1 MVATAINPKVFTD
14 IVGTEQVRDAG
25 PGDAVRGVAPS
36 VVVSPA
42 DESEVA
48 AVLAAATANGLAVVT
63 RGGGTKL
70 DWGAPPARCDVV
82 LSTSRIEGIVDHEPA
97 DLVCVVR
104 AGTTLAGLQERLGA
118 TPGFRQRLMLDPP
131 QGAQAT
137 LGGVVATAA
146 SGPLRTRFGTPR
158 DLVIGASFVLSD
170 GTVGRSGGKVV
181 KNVAGFDVAKLL
193 IGSLGTLAVIT
204 EIAFR
209 LHPLPP
215 ASRTVVLESRSVDE
229 LCAFAAAVGR
239 LQVTPSIVDL
249 HWPEGVVVVRFES
262 SERGAEVQAR
272 HVARELGGRLLAG
285 DEEPAMLGALL
296 GSPWQGMGSVAA
308 LAVLPSRIGP
318 LLSSM
323 SGGMCEALVLRP
335 LLGTGDVRFTPD
347 AADAIQSSVR
357 DAGGRCAIRRG
368 DEAHPGDSDVVA
380 LDLMRSVKR
389 RLDPAGTLG
398 PGRQIGGIEP

>member
-1 MVATAINPKVFTD
+1 MVATALNPKVFTD
-14 IVGTEQVRDAG
+14 IVGTEEVREAI
-25 PGDAVRGVAPS
+25 PGDAVRGVVPRL
-36 VVVSPA
+36 VVSPA
-42 DESEVA
+42 DETQVA
-48 AVLAAATANGLAVVT
+48 AVLVTATSNGLAVVA

-82 LSTSRIEGIVDHEPA
+82 LSMSRIEGIVDHEPA

-131 QGAQAT
+131 HGTGAT
-137 LGGVVATAA
+137 LGGIVATAA

-170 GTVGRSGGKVV
+170 GTVARSGGKVV

-193 IGSLGTLAVIT
+193 VGSLGTLAVIT

-239 LQVTPSIVDL
+239 LQVTPSAVDL
-249 HWPEGVVVVRFES
+249 HWPEGIVVVRFES
-262 SERGAEVQAR
+262 SERGAELQAR
-272 HVARELGGRLLAG
+272 RVVGEVGGRVLAEG
-285 DEEPAMLGALL
+285 EASAMAAALL
-296 GSPWQGMGSVAA
+296 GSPWQGMGSIAA
-308 LAVLPSRIGP
+308 LAVLPTHLGA

-323 SGGMCEALVLRP
+323 SGGICEALVLRP
-335 LLGTGDVRFTPD
+335 LLGTGEVRFAPD
-347 AADAIQSSVR
+347 AAGAIRASVR
-357 DAGGRCAIRRG
+357 DAGGRCLIRRG
-368 DEAHPGDSDVVA
+368 DTLPADDSGDVA

-389 RLDPAGTLG
+389 RLDPARTLS
-398 PGRQIGGIEP
+398 PGRQIGGI

>member
-1 MVATAINPKVFTD
+1 MVATALNPKVFSD
-14 IVGTEQVRDAG
+14 IVGAEHVRDAG
-25 PGDAVRGVAPS
+25 PGDAVRGVLPT
-36 VVVSPA
+36 VVVAPA
-42 DESEVA
+42 DESQVA
-48 AVLAAATANGLAVVT
+48 AVLAAATSNGLAVVA
-63 RGGGTKL
+63 RGAGTKL
-70 DWGAPPARCDVV
+70 DWGAAPARCDVV

-131 QGAQAT
+131 QGADAT
-137 LGGVVATAA
+137 LGGVIATAA

-193 IGSLGTLAVIT
+193 VGSLGTLAVIT

-229 LCAFAAAVGR
+229 LCLFAAAVGR
-239 LQVTPSIVDL
+239 LQVTPSVVDL
-249 HWPEGVVVVRFES
+249 HWPEGLVVVRFES
-262 SERGAEVQAR
+262 SDRGAEVQAQR
-272 HVARELGGRLLAG
+272 VARELGGRILAE
-285 DEEPAMLGALL
+285 DEEPAILDALL
-296 GSPWQGMGSVAA
+296 GSPWQGAGSVAA
-308 LAVLPSRIGP
+308 LAALPSRVNM

-335 LLGTGDVRFTPD
+335 LLGTGEVRFAPD
-347 AADAIQSSVR
+347 AADAIHASVR
-357 DAGGRCAIRRG
+357 AAGGRCAIRRG
-368 DEAHPGDSDVVA
+368 DYAQPVDTDEVA

-389 RLDPAGTLG
+389 RLDPAGTLS
-398 PGRQIGGIEP
+398 PGRQIGGI

>member
-1 MVATAINPKVFTD
+1 MVATAIDLKVFTD
-14 IVGTEQVRDAG
+14 IVGAEQVRDAG
-25 PGDAVRGVAPS
+25 AVDAVRGVIPS

-42 DESEVA
+42 DESEVS
-48 AVLAAATANGLAVVT
+48 AVLTAATAKGLAVVV

-70 DWGAPPARCDVV
+70 DWGAPPARCDVI

-104 AGTTLAGLQERLGA
+104 AGSTLAGLQERLGA

-131 QGAQAT
+131 QGPGAT

-170 GTVGRSGGKVV
+170 GTAGRSGGKVV

-193 IGSLGTLAVIT
+193 VGSLGTLAVIT

-239 LQVTPSIVDL
+239 LQVTPSVVDL

-262 SERGAEVQAR
+262 SERGAEVQAQR
-272 HVARELGGRLLAG
+272 VAQELGGRILAEE
-285 DEEPAMLGALL
+285 DEPAMLAGLL
-296 GSPWQGMGSVAA
+296 GSPWQGVENVAA
-308 LAVLPSRIGP
+308 LAVLPSRIAA

-323 SGGMCEALVLRP
+323 SGGMCEAVVMRP
-335 LLGTGDVRFTPD
+335 LLGTGEVRFTPD
-347 AADAIQSSVR
+347 AAGAIRESVR
-357 DAGGRCAIRRG
+357 DAGGRCCIRRG
-368 DEAHPGDSDVVA
+368 EGAQPVDADAVA

-389 RLDPAGTLG
+389 RLDPAGTLS
-398 PGRQIGGIEP
+398 PGRQIGGI